1 MISTS
6 SMAVRPIAVCA
17 LVMKF
22 LADAGCCILFMGGLC
37 QGRLADCRTFIHMV
51 EKIPRQGRLEG
62 CHRMSA
68 ATHLIYG
75 SESV

>member
-1 MISTS
+1 MRGHQRVCCLDTW
-6 SMAVRPIAVCA
+6 MALAREAIAKA
-17 LVMKF
+17 
-22 LADAGCCILFMGGLC
+22 MGGLC
-37 QGRLADCRTFIHMV
+37 QGRLADCRAFVHMV

-75 SESV
+75 LESV